1 MMVYNKTCP
10 ACKQKIFSNIRL
22 DDTGATFYKCLKCGK
37 LIYDSSWYHFVS
49 EEKLMEIIETRKP
62 LGCFVYSEGMEVVGV
77 DNRDGD
83 AWTEDFPNLVECL
96 AWLLDEEDE
105 EDDEDD

>member
-1 MMVYNKTCP
+1 
-10 ACKQKIFSNIRL
+10 
-22 DDTGATFYKCLKCGK
+22 
-37 LIYDSSWYHFVS
+37 
-49 EEKLMEIIETRKP
+49 MEIIETRKP

-96 AWLLDEEDE
+96 AWLLDEED
-105 EDDEDD
+105 DEDD